1 MDEILINEYLSGNDD
16 AIDIMIERY
25 KKPLYKLCFNLV
37 KNNFEADDLFQE
49 TWIKVIK
56 SINRYRSK
64 NFKGF
69 LYKVCIN
76 TYKDQY
82 RRKKKQKTI
91 FSLLENEVYTN
102 RLQSVNASNCEN
114 ILINKE
120 QYDQMLEKLG
130 TLKDHY
136 RIPIILFYFEGMQYN
151 KIAEVLDISMG
162 TVKSRINK
170 GKGKLREV
178 LEVSYN
184 AI

>member
-1 MDEILINEYLSGNDD
+1 MDEIFINEYLSGNDD
-16 AIDIMIERY
+16 AMDIMIDKY

-56 SINRYRSK
+56 SINRYKSK
-64 NFKGF
+64 NFKAF

-82 RRKKKQKTI
+82 RRKKRQKNI
-91 FSLLENEVYTN
+91 LSLLENEMYTE
-102 RLQSVNASNCEN
+102 RLQSVNTSNCER
-114 ILINKE
+114 IIVNKE
-120 QYDQMLEKLG
+120 QYDHMLERLNA
-130 TLKDHY
+130 LKDHY

-151 KIAEVLDISMG
+151 KIAEILDISMG
-162 TVKSRINK
+162 TVKSRISK
-170 GKGKLREV
+170 GKGMLREV
-178 LEVSYN
+178 MEVSYN